1 LPRTDHPLIPSL
13 IGDRD
18 STPEQQIETE
28 RLLLATMVD
37 SSHDAIL
44 TKTLQGI
51 ITSWNAAA
59 ERLYGYTAQEAIGQS
74 VTLIIPPD
82 QPDEFPAIMARLQR
96 GERVDHYETVRQH
109 KDGHRI
115 DISLTVSPLVAAD
128 GTILGASAVAR
139 DISEHKQLEADRQDQ
154 EAALR
159 ASEEK
164 YRSLF
169 NSIGQGFCLLEVLVD
184 DAEQP
189 IDLRYLEVN
198 PAFEHQTGLQD
209 AAGRTAT
216 ELYGG
221 LDAGWLRTVAGV
233 AQTGESVRYEDYV
246 PSLNRWFD
254 VYFFRVRE
262 PRERTVAAIFTDITE
277 RRQLEAARDAFFAAI
292 THDLKNP
299 LTTARG
305 MAQFLQRRLERAG
318 TVDANQLSEGLRSI
332 QAATQRTV
340 NLVDT
345 LLDIA
350 LLRSGQHLELQYGA
364 VDLAALARAC
374 VAEHQQLA
382 PTHELLVKAEVA
394 TLTGEWDERR
404 LERVLT
410 NLLSNAVKYSPD
422 GGQVT
427 VSIRVDEP
435 AAQAVLTVRDQG
447 VGIPAADIPKLF
459 APFHRGSNVVGRIA
473 GSGIGLM
480 NVKQIVE
487 QHGGAVTV
495 ESSEGVGTAV
505 SVRLPLHP
513 PALQAG
519 TSPVS
524 APSRIRDA
532 I

>member
-1 LPRTDHPLIPSL
+1 LSLTDRPLIPSVL
-13 IGDRD
+13 VDED
-18 STPEQQIETE
+18 STPEQRTEAE
-28 RLLLATMVD
+28 RLLLAAMVD

-59 ERLYGYTAQEAIGQS
+59 ERLYGYTAQEAIGRP

-82 QPDEFPAIMARLQR
+82 QPDEFPAIMGRLQR
-96 GERVDHYETVRQH
+96 GERVDHFETVRQH

-115 DISLTVSPLVAAD
+115 AISLTVSPLVAAD

-139 DISEHKQLEADRQDQ
+139 DISERKQLEADRQRQD
-154 EAALR
+154 AALR

-169 NSIGQGFCLLEVLVD
+169 SSIGQGFCLLEVLVND
-184 DAEQP
+184 TGQP
-189 IDLRYLEVN
+189 IDLRYIEVN
-198 PAFEHQTGLQD
+198 PAFERLTGLQD
-209 AAGRTAT
+209 AAGRTAK

-221 LDAGWLRTVAGV
+221 LDEGWLQTVAGV

-246 PSLNRWFD
+246 PSLGRWFD
-254 VYFFRVRE
+254 VHFFRLRE
-262 PRERTVAAIFTDITE
+262 PHEHTVAAIFTDISE
-277 RRQLEAARDAFFAAI
+277 QRQLEAARDAFFAAI

-299 LTTARG
+299 LTTAYG
-305 MAQFLQRRLERAG
+305 MAQILQRRLEREGPA
-318 TVDANQLSEGLRSI
+318 DAAQLSEGLRSI
-332 QAATQRTV
+332 QTATQRTV
-340 NLVDT
+340 NLVDA

-364 VDLAALARAC
+364 VDLVALARAS
-374 VAEHQQLA
+374 VVEHQPFA
-382 PTHELLVKAEVA
+382 PTCDLLVETDLA
-394 TLTGEWDERR
+394 TLTGKWDKRRIERG
-404 LERVLT
+404 LT

-435 AAQAVLTVRDQG
+435 SAQAVLTVKDQG

-459 APFHRGSNVVGRIA
+459 ASFHRGSNVVGRIA

-480 NVKQIVE
+480 SVKQIVE
-487 QHGGAVTV
+487 QHGGEITV
-495 ESSEGVGTAV
+495 ESSEGVGTEV

-513 PALQAG
+513 
-519 TSPVS
+519 S
-524 APSRIRDA
+524 ACPPDVAPLNPS
-532 I
+532 